1 MKRRHLILLVGGASS
16 GALSVGTGAFSSAQM
31 ERGVNVNVADDENA
45 FVRYDTPSDEA
56 VIEQGGERITL
67 VRIRNQF
74 GGNQKIALVGVEIDA
89 DPDVLSD
96 VEAERKLTSGNDPAD
111 PEDVEAPDGDEFES
125 IENVTIV
132 TEPDADDFPD
142 PDEEEAFGPGNWA
155 RVVADANPN
164 PGQEVDI
171 EVTITVKGIEGTGVT
186 ARIFGDTRTFT
197 IEGEEIDPVD
207 DVTGVKFP
215 GDGGNPKI
223 ETESIDGTVSARA
236 YYREQ
241 GNSSTVYK
249 TDFFDVDV
257 NESLGV
263 KDFGHENN
271 GPTIV
276 GIDIDGISDVFKR
289 PDESNDKFVEPGQT
303 QSASDASG
311 DDLADDD

>member
-1 MKRRHLILLVGGASS
+1 MKRRHVILMLGGASS
-16 GALSVGTGAFSSAQM
+16 GALSVGTGAFSSARM
-31 ERGVNVNVADDENA
+31 ERGVNVNVVDDESA
-45 FVRYDTPSDEA
+45 FVRYETPSDEA

-74 GGNQKIALVGVEIDA
+74 GGHQQIALVGVEIDA
-89 DPDVLSD
+89 DPDVLS
-96 VEAERKLTSGNDPAD
+96 EIKAERKLTNGDDPAD
-111 PEDVEAPDGDEFES
+111 PEDVEPPDEGSFEQ
-125 IENVTIV
+125 IHDVTIE
-132 TEPDADDFPD
+132 TESDADDFPD
-142 PDEEEAFGPGNWA
+142 PDEGEAFGPGSWA
-155 RVVADANPN
+155 RIVADANPY

-197 IEGEEIDPVD
+197 IEGAEIEPVD

-215 GDGGNPKI
+215 GDSGNPKI
-223 ETESIDGTVSARA
+223 KTESVDGTVSARA

-241 GNSSTVYK
+241 GSSSTVYK
-249 TDFFDVDV
+249 TDFFDVGV
-257 NESLGV
+257 NEPLGI

-276 GIDIDGISDVFKR
+276 GIDIDGISGVFKR

-303 QSASDASG
+303 QSASDAFD